1 MIHLERVNGDT
12 IWDILKLTVADH
24 QKNFVAGNDVSI
36 IEAYIAITSNGY
48 AFPFGIFED
57 DTPVGFV
64 MIGYDKEEYWKDAPA
79 IADGNY
85 NLWRLMIDK
94 AHQNKGYGRQAV
106 ELALRFI
113 RTFPCGKADFCWLS
127 YEPENTVAKSLYA
140 SFGFVETGD
149 KDGEEQIAVLK
160 L

>member
-64 MIGYDKEEYWKDAPA
+64 MIGYDKDEYWK
-79 IADGNY
+79 
-85 NLWRLMIDK
+85 
-94 AHQNKGYGRQAV
+94 V

>member
-1 MIHLERVNGDT
+1 
-12 IWDILKLTVADH
+12 
-24 QKNFVAGNDVSI
+24 
-36 IEAYIAITSNGY
+36 
-48 AFPFGIFED
+48 
-57 DTPVGFV
+57 
-64 MIGYDKEEYWKDAPA
+64 MIGYGKDDDWEDAPA

-85 NLWRLMIDK
+85 SLWRLMIDK
-94 AHQNKGYGRQAV
+94 NYQSRGYGKQAA

-127 YEPENTVAKSLYA
+127 YAPENTVAKSLYA
-140 SFGFVETGD
+140 SLGFIETGD

>member
-24 QKNFVAGNDVSI
+24 QKNFVADNDVSI

-64 MIGYDKEEYWKDAPA
+64 MIGYDKDEYWKDAPA
-79 IADGNY
+79 IADRNY

>member
-24 QKNFVAGNDVSI
+24 QKNFVADNDVSI

-57 DTPVGFV
+57 ETPVGFV
-64 MIGYDKEEYWKDAPA
+64 MIGYDKDEYWKDAPA

>member
-48 AFPFGIFED
+48 AYPFGIFED

-64 MIGYDKEEYWKDAPA
+64 MIGYDKDEYWKDAPA

>member
-1 MIHLERVNGDT
+1 MLHLEKINGEN
-12 IWDILKLTVADH
+12 IWQILKLTVSDH
-24 QKNFVAGNDVSI
+24 QKSFVASNDISI

-48 AFPFGIFED
+48 AFPFGIYEGND
-57 DTPVGFV
+57 PVGFV
-64 MIGYDKEEYWKDAPA
+64 MIGYDKDAPA

-94 AHQNKGYGRQAV
+94 NYQHRGYGKQAV

-127 YEPENTVAKSLYA
+127 YEPENLAAKSLYA
-140 SFGFVETGD
+140 SFGFIETGE

>member
-24 QKNFVAGNDVSI
+24 QKNFVADNDVST

-57 DTPVGFV
+57 ETPVGFV
-64 MIGYDKEEYWKDAPA
+64 MIGYDKDEYWKDAPA

>member
-1 MIHLERVNGDT
+1 MR
-12 IWDILKLTVADH
+12 
-24 QKNFVAGNDVSI
+24 S
-36 IEAYIAITSNGY
+36 
-48 AFPFGIFED
+48 PFGIFED

-64 MIGYDKEEYWKDAPA
+64 MIGYDKDEYWKDAPA

>member
-64 MIGYDKEEYWKDAPA
+64 MIGYDKDEYWKDAPA

-127 YEPENTVAKSLYA
+127 YEPENTVAEVFSKGYKL
-140 SFGFVETGD
+140 GD
-149 KDGEEQIAVLK
+149 KILRPAVVK
-160 L
+160 VVN

>member
-64 MIGYDKEEYWKDAPA
+64 MIGYDKDEYWKDAPA

-94 AHQNKGYGRQAV
+94 AYQNKGYGRQAV

-140 SFGFVETGD
+140 SFCFVETGD

>member
-24 QKNFVAGNDVSI
+24 QKNFVADNDVSI

-57 DTPVGFV
+57 ETPVGFV
-64 MIGYDKEEYWKDAPA
+64 MIGYDKDEYWKDAPA

-94 AHQNKGYGRQAV
+94 RSN
-106 ELALRFI
+106 LRSGLSGPSPAAKRI
-113 RTFPCGKADFCWLS
+113 SAGCRMSRKTRSPNRCMPLSDLSRPGTKTGKNRS
-127 YEPENTVAKSLYA
+127 PS
-140 SFGFVETGD
+140 
-149 KDGEEQIAVLK
+149 
-160 L
+160 